1 MSFQWKDRYRLG
13 IEEIDGQHKRLF
25 EIGNEAYDI
34 AMLKSSYDRY
44 DEILKVINSLLDYT
58 EYHFGYEEELMEKHG
73 YNGFDEQ
80 KKEHRFYI
88 DKIRSLS
95 ERDIDD
101 DQQKA
106 ILEILDF
113 LAEWISSHIIF
124 SDRKYATFFKE
135 NGIEV

>member
-44 DEILKVINSLLDYT
+44 DEILKVINSLIDYT
-58 EYHFGYEEELMEKHG
+58 EYHFGYEEELMKKHG

-80 KKEHRFYI
+80 KKEHKFYI

-95 ERDIDD
+95 ERDIDE